1 MEGNRK
7 EKRKPLN
14 QTSYMVHTIP
24 YICKE
29 KLSVNVFKWKTAC
42 FHPSAI
48 AISRCIMNQET
59 FKKRWTIVPAIKAKY
74 LMQCDDSELRKSMKE
89 LGKTKNATL
98 SRICSNVCVFSL
110 AYHLFLLE
118 VKMAGGHKCQS
129 VGGLELTKYDAIKA
143 LRLRSNH
150 SPRLEQVR
158 QLKTADI
165 PSPKNTEQRCKSG
178 KGPTIAG
185 TYITIE
191 LKTSLGL

>member
-14 QTSYMVHTIP
+14 QTSCMVPTIP

-48 AISRCIMNQET
+48 AISRCITNQET

-89 LGKTKNATL
+89 LGKTENATL

-118 VKMAGGHKCQS
+118 VKIAGGHKCQS
-129 VGGLELTKYDAIKA
+129 VGGLELTKYDTIKA
-143 LRLRSNH
+143 LRLRSNILLVLNKFDNWKLLTFLLPKTLN
-150 SPRLEQVR
+150 SVAKAEKARRL
-158 QLKTADI
+158 L
-165 PSPKNTEQRCKSG
+165 
-178 KGPTIAG
+178 
-185 TYITIE
+185 E
-191 LKTSLGL
+191 LT